1 MARNIYILNNKTNE
15 VKTLQFK
22 CSFDFNE
29 ILLHDYDSQKHTVFL
44 SKKDLKDFLN
54 IDPHLGCYSY
64 PNCDEAPTGCRVIM
78 GKDVEPI
85 GYRD

>member
-15 VKTLQFK
+15 VKTLQFN
-22 CSFDFNE
+22 CYIGFNE
-29 ILLHDYDSQKHTVFL
+29 ILIHDYDSEKHTIFL

>member
-1 MARNIYILNNKTNE
+1 MH
-15 VKTLQFK
+15 
-22 CSFDFNE
+22 S
-29 ILLHDYDSQKHTVFL
+29 VFL

-64 PNCDEAPTGCRVIM
+64 PNCDEAPTGCRVVM
-78 GKDVEPI
+78 GEDVEPI